1 MRALAFF
8 GLLALG
14 GCATLTADQCK
25 VANWRVL
32 GVEDGAL
39 GYGETRFL
47 EYTNDC
53 AKAGVTPDRTAW
65 EDGRKDGL
73 LQFCTPK
80 GAYSAG
86 VDGRPFRGRCTP
98 ETPAQLAALKKGQ
111 TFHAITDEIDF
122 LHIQI
127 LELSQEIRDIYNDSD
142 RHRRRVTFAGI
153 RSGVLYGEIARL
165 RHQIRH
171 LREDREAYRF

>member
-1 MRALAFF
+1 M
-8 GLLALG
+8 
-14 GCATLTADQCK
+14 
-25 VANWRVL
+25 L

-111 TFHAITDEIDF
+111 SFHAITDEIDF

-127 LELSQEIRDIYNDSD
+127 LELNQEIRDIYNDSD
-142 RHRRRVTFAGI
+142 RHRRRVNFAGI